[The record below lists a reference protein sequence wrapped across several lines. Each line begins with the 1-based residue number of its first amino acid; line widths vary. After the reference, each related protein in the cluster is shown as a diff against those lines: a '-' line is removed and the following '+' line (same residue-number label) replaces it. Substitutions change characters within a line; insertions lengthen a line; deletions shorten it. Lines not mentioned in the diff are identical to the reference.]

1 MTDEWVCPIC
11 LEGEVINGEEIPCH
25 NLQPCGHRFHTN
37 CIVEALRRNG
47 PNCPMCRGIQEEEV
61 NNNINQDFDN
71 IINFNQVPSVRL
83 LINLLVEIEN
93 NNISRVNMA
102 NYIRNQ
108 IRDRII

>member
-1 MTDEWVCPIC
+1 
-11 LEGEVINGEEIPCH
+11 
-25 NLQPCGHRFHTN
+25 
-37 CIVEALRRNG
+37 
-47 PNCPMCRGIQEEEV
+47 MCRGIPAEEV

-83 LINLLVEIEN
+83 LINLLLEIEN
-93 NNISRVNMA
+93 NNINRVNMA